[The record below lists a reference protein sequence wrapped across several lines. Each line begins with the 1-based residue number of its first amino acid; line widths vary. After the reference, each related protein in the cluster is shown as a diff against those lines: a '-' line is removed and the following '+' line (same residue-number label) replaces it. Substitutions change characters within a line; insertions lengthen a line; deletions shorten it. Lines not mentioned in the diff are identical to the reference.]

1 MRNLG
6 DICPDYGT
14 PIIHR
19 LIKQFCISARR
30 SNILYVCKHTQ
41 QYLPPISTVSVAGWF
56 KLPRHSYL
64 PPKFTFTPTKF
75 RVCSS
80 PLDVTYCT
88 ETDVNNSEMRL
99 LSLNQPRNF
108 SPPLTVHVD
117 DVVSPR
123 LGRRDVGETL
133 KPAP

>member
-19 LIKQFCISARR
+19 LIKQFRISAWR

-64 PPKFTFTPTKF
+64 PPKFTFTSTKF
-75 RVCSS
+75 RVWSFS
-80 PLDVTYCT
+80 FDVTCT
-88 ETDVNNSEMRL
+88 EADVNLEMRL
-99 LSLNQPRNF
+99 LSLNQPRNV
-108 SPPLTVHVD
+108 SLPLTVHVD

-123 LGRRDVGETL
+123 LGRRDGGETL